1 MAGRGPGE
9 RVRLWTI
16 TAWRALIA
24 VLDPAADGIL
34 GAGLGR
40 CEGSPT

>member
-9 RVRLWTI
+9 RVRRWTT

-24 VLDPAADGIL
+24 ALDPAADGIL